1 MKRREFVT
9 LLGGAA
15 IVAPLKA
22 RAQTER
28 MPRVAVLTPYAE
40 SDPEAQAWFKSF
52 LQGMR
57 AVGWTDGSNIRID
70 VRWGG
75 GEVDRIQ
82 GLAKELV
89 ELQPEV
95 VFAMTT
101 PSVNAVLRETH
112 TIPIVFA
119 QVTDPVAQGLVQSL
133 DRPGGSI
140 TGFTVLE
147 PEMGGKLVQVLKEIA
162 PATARAAVIFNP
174 DTATYYKLY
183 MRSIEAAAASFA
195 TKAFVAPHTTAP
207 RLKLPYRRSQANRLR
222 A

>member
-1 MKRREFVT
+1 
-9 LLGGAA
+9 
-15 IVAPLKA
+15 VAPLKA

-52 LQGMR
+52 VQGMR

-70 VRWGG
+70 ARWGG

-101 PSVNAVLRETH
+101 RRST
-112 TIPIVFA
+112 
-119 QVTDPVAQGLVQSL
+119 QSCA
-133 DRPGGSI
+133 RP
-140 TGFTVLE
+140 T
-147 PEMGGKLVQVLKEIA
+147 
-162 PATARAAVIFNP
+162 
-174 DTATYYKLY
+174 
-183 MRSIEAAAASFA
+183 
-195 TKAFVAPHTTAP
+195 
-207 RLKLPYRRSQANRLR
+207 PYRSCLR
-222 A
+222 KLLIPSPKA